1 MANEKSNNQVEAPKA
16 PLSERLNKYYQE
28 KNEFRKMNGGC
39 AIKADID
46 ATLADL
52 SLVTKPTQENL
63 PGLVRAAVE
72 SKDAKARKL
81 EEIWAE
87 KISMGATHI
96 GIIDGVVGFYKG
108 EEKLPENNVALK
120 ISALP
125 LDLELRDQEKTQVR
139 DRFKELREQ
148 FKKEFF
154 GGAPAAVTKV
164 EEPSQDDAEAKGG
177 TLD

>member
-1 MANEKSNNQVEAPKA
+1 MEAPKA
-16 PLSERLNKYYQE
+16 PLNERLNKYYQE
-28 KNEFRKMNGGC
+28 KNDFRKVNGGC
-39 AIKADID
+39 AIKADIG

-72 SKDAKARKL
+72 SKDAKSRKL

-87 KISMGATHI
+87 KIAMGATHI
-96 GIIDGVVGFYKG
+96 GILDGVVGFYKG
-108 EEKLPENNVALK
+108 EEKLPEDNVALK

-125 LDLELRDQEKTQVR
+125 LDLELRDKEKTQVR

-154 GGAPAAVTKV
+154 GTPTVAPLEVK
-164 EEPSQDDAEAKGG
+164 PQDDAQAMGG
-177 TLD
+177 VID